1 VPTTNPLFSR
11 HFWNHFRPVRLQ
23 ILLRQQY
30 VNSKQRPAAVLLH
43 QCDSPGGRAATPPP

>member
-11 HFWNHFRPVRLQ
+11 HFWNRFRPVRLQ

-30 VNSKQRPAAVLLH
+30 VNSKQRPAAVLLD